1 MILLEFQIIMD
12 EPLKKRM
19 INLKKMTQARPF
31 IEFKKKYDF
40 AEQNNQQ
47 NIEAMCIASYS
58 RSLNE
63 VDSRFVN
70 LKYIDN
76 ESLVFFSNYEGPK
89 AEQFRSHDQVT
100 VVFYWNIVNVQIRIK
115 GKVNK
120 ISSLK
125 SDHHFQE
132 RSNEKNA
139 LAISSRQSYKVNSY
153 EEVHDSYNKVLNNSN
168 LLKTRPPYWGGYEI
182 TPNYFEFWEGHSSRL
197 NKRDVYEKSDDNWK
211 HLILQP

>member
-115 GKVNK
+115 G
-120 ISSLK
+120 
-125 SDHHFQE
+125 
-132 RSNEKNA
+132 
-139 LAISSRQSYKVNSY
+139 
-153 EEVHDSYNKVLNNSN
+153 
-168 LLKTRPPYWGGYEI
+168 
-182 TPNYFEFWEGHSSRL
+182 
-197 NKRDVYEKSDDNWK
+197 
-211 HLILQP
+211 